1 MSESWAPGR
10 GVASTPVA
18 SPGLFD
24 PVRIRGMDLPHRIIT
39 GPMEKGMANRDGTLT
54 QRYLGYLAAR
64 ARGGAGL
71 IQLESTYVD
80 TIGMGHL
87 YQVGCHDDA
96 VVEGLR
102 QAADLVHAH
111 GASLALELY
120 LGGRETP
127 SFMSQR
133 QPIAPSP
140 VPCTVLA
147 PMPTPRE
154 MTPADIDWAIEAFCA
169 AGRRLRDAGVDMA
182 HIHGAHG
189 YLVGSFLSPF
199 SNHRTDA
206 FGGPLANRARFAL
219 MLVQALRAE
228 LGDDRPIGYRISA
241 SEFIE
246 GGLQIEESAEFAGML
261 AQAGVDLID
270 VSGGFYESNYMIM
283 QGSPDGEGGFLPM
296 AHAIKAVVGSDALV
310 SVAQRLSR
318 PGVAEEVIASG
329 IDMVSMSRAFHA
341 DPDYAA
347 KRRSGRSDEVIPCI
361 ACHHCVDELEANRV
375 ADCSVNPL
383 TTREY
388 LQVAGTAGSSSSA
401 ASAAVAASAVA
412 TALVIGA
419 GPGGLQ
425 AAAML
430 AEQGTAVVL
439 IEERPR
445 IGGQMELAA
454 AVQTDFRRYLDY
466 ASGRIARAGVDLRL
480 QTRADLTLVRALD
493 PMLIVVATGARSAPL
508 AHLAPSASGGIP
520 VVGLLESYERVPGA
534 GAVVI
539 AGGNA
544 ADCIRAVE
552 LARQGRQVTIVEPS
566 DALALDHPGWGRE
579 QVERLAHRTAGIEV
593 RPESTVECVG
603 PDGVEVQSHGVR
615 ERLRQ
620 VSCVIVGGRQPRN
633 ALAEALL
640 ADVALGGRV
649 AVIGDAVRPR
659 DIHAATLEGM
669 RAAVAGPAARL
680 VLA

>member
-1 MSESWAPGR
+1 MPESSIPGR
-10 GVASTPVA
+10 GQASTLA
-18 SPGLFD
+18 AGPGLFD
-24 PVRIRGMDLPHRIIT
+24 PVTIRRMTLPHRIIT
-39 GPMEKGMANRDGTLT
+39 GPMEKGMAQRDGTLSR
-54 QRYLGYLAAR
+54 RYLGYLAAR

-96 VVEGLR
+96 VVDGLR

-133 QPIAPSP
+133 QPIAPSA

-154 MTPADIDWAIEAFCA
+154 MTADDIDWAIAAFCA
-169 AGRRLRDAGVDMA
+169 AGRRLKEAGVDMA

-206 FGGPLANRARFAL
+206 FGGSLANRARFAL
-219 MLVQALRAE
+219 LLVQALRSE
-228 LGDDRPIGYRISA
+228 LGDDFPIGYRISA

-270 VSGGFYESNYMIM
+270 VSGGFYESNFMIM

-296 AHAIKAVVGSDALV
+296 AHAIKAVVGADALV

-341 DPDYAA
+341 DPEYAT
-347 KRRSGRSDEVIPCI
+347 KRRSGRPDEVIPCI

-375 ADCSVNPL
+375 ADCSVNPM

-388 LQVAGTAGSSSSA
+388 LLITSGPGTSAPPVAS
-401 ASAAVAASAVA
+401 
-412 TALVIGA
+412 ALVIGA

-425 AAAML
+425 AASML
-430 AEQGTAVVL
+430 AEQGTEVVL
-439 IEERPR
+439 VDERPH
-445 IGGQMELAA
+445 IGGQMALAA
-454 AVQTDFRRYLDY
+454 AVQTDFQRYLDY
-466 ASGRIARAGVDLRL
+466 AGARIARAGVQLRL
-480 QTRADLTLVRALD
+480 GSLAGSELVRSLD
-493 PMLIVVATGARSAPL
+493 PMLVVLATGALSAPL
-508 AHLAPSASGGIP
+508 AHLAPEASSAIP
-520 VVGLLESYERVPGA
+520 VIGLLESYAGIPASGA
-534 GAVVI
+534 IVF
-539 AGGNA
+539 AGGDA
-544 ADCIRAVE
+544 AACIRAVD
-552 LARQGRQVTIVEPS
+552 LARQGRQVIIVEPS
-566 DALALDHPGWGRE
+566 GALALEHPGWGRE
-579 QVERLAHRTAGIEV
+579 QTERLAHRTPGIEI
-593 RPESTVECVG
+593 RLESTVESAG
-603 PDGVEVQSHGVR
+603 PDGVELQSHGVR
-615 ERLRQ
+615 EWRRG
-620 VSCVIVGGRQPRN
+620 VGVVVVGGRQPRN
-633 ALAEALL
+633 ELAEALL
-640 ADVALGGRV
+640 ADPVLGSRV
-649 AVIGDAVRPR
+649 VVIGDAVRPR

-669 RAAVAGPAARL
+669 RVAVAGVAARL